1 MDCESID
8 IYIEN
13 SKQIYSVSDK
23 ALLHNS
29 CNNCVNKI
37 SSRSKLGNKISISHG
52 KYSSLPIS
60 IENMSR
66 DNAIGKIDQISSEIA
81 SISRIPYSIFFDN
94 TEGIISR

>member
-1 MDCESID
+1 MGSESID

-37 SSRSKLGNKISISHG
+37 SNRSKLGNKISVAHC
-52 KYSSLPIS
+52 KYLSSPIS

-66 DNAIGKIDQISSEIA
+66 DNAIGKIDQISYKIT
-81 SISRIPYSIFFDN
+81 SISRIQYNIFFDN
-94 TEGIISR
+94 VEGIISR